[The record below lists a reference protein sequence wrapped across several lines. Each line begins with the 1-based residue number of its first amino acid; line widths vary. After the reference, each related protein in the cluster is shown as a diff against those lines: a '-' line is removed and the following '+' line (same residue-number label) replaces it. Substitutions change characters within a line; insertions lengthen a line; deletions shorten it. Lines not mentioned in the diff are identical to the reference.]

1 MVKNNESFST
11 AILLVFGLITGC
23 TTVPKESSID
33 IQKKTINLPQDHTP
47 MYMNDFAQADMTE
60 FLDGFIDYEYP
71 ANDVYFKGL
80 YLSGSNLYGVMLD
93 KSSHYSIGLFSLD
106 TSNGNVLKLIQSDDS
121 GYDMN
126 IVFVDDNYMVY
137 WIYSGL
143 SSDLN
148 IYYYDL
154 NTDENTLVFHDPHSN
169 ELMNVFAEGDKGG
182 FMYSC
187 YNSEINDYEIRYV
200 SLPSME
206 TESVAVHSIM
216 PVKAG
221 DIWYFL
227 SAEDENYEDRYL
239 SYYDGRKVNRIDVN
253 NLKGRIT
260 AISVI
265 DDTHLLLIDTD
276 LSSGFGHSYAY
287 SIDLKAYTAE
297 YLFETNSMIETV
309 QTAGRFISWGAYT
322 PEYGITAN
330 LFDMVNKEYYPLE
343 THFIWLD
350 NEKIAYRKYKM
361 SINEAVQYY
370 TLEQD
375 VSCFSVRCDK
385 D

>member
-33 IQKKTINLPQDHTP
+33 IQKKTINLPQDHTL

-200 SLPSME
+200 SLYGQNN
-206 TESVAVHSIM
+206 AGIASI
-216 PVKAG
+216 
-221 DIWYFL
+221 
-227 SAEDENYEDRYL
+227 
-239 SYYDGRKVNRIDVN
+239 
-253 NLKGRIT
+253 
-260 AISVI
+260 
-265 DDTHLLLIDTD
+265 
-276 LSSGFGHSYAY
+276 
-287 SIDLKAYTAE
+287 
-297 YLFETNSMIETV
+297 
-309 QTAGRFISWGAYT
+309 
-322 PEYGITAN
+322 
-330 LFDMVNKEYYPLE
+330 
-343 THFIWLD
+343 
-350 NEKIAYRKYKM
+350 
-361 SINEAVQYY
+361 
-370 TLEQD
+370 
-375 VSCFSVRCDK
+375 
-385 D
+385 